1 MNVRED
7 SAYMEWWQTYGEM
20 AEPEIEYPAWKA
32 GRAYQHRF
40 EKEQAAQ
47 QKSDKVPS
55 WLCVC
60 GRTYNNVTVGFSC
73 PCGAVR

>member
-20 AEPEIEYPAWKA
+20 AEPEIEHPAWKA

-47 QKSDKVPS
+47 QGGHEDMSYRCPTCGYYCPSCLSRFEKVKP
-55 WLCVC
+55 
-60 GRTYNNVTVGFSC
+60 
-73 PCGAVR
+73 